1 MQGLEASG
9 SSGIGIWDLRLEL
22 GVWGLA
28 VKVSD
33 CTMCRS
39 KLWGLAFEGSLGLGS
54 YRAKTEITKPAL
66 CRFYLVSAEGVEH
79 SIQPG
84 PQVELN
90 FLFR

>member
-1 MQGLEASG
+1 MPDLEVSGL
-9 SSGIGIWDLRLEL
+9 SGIGIWDLRLEL

-39 KLWGLAFEGSLGLGS
+39 KLWGLAFGSLGLGS
-54 YRAKTEITKPAL
+54 YRAETEITKPAL
-66 CRFYLVSAEGVEH
+66 CRFYLVSAEGVEY

-84 PQVELN
+84 LQVELN